1 MTAADEVRL
10 RYVDALNG
18 IPNETRQ
25 PFEDGMT
32 DFERILPGPDRMYP
46 DTDSPPSRVTR
57 ERVERL
63 QAALA
68 PRPWEREARYA
79 AAGVPTSTIH
89 FLIRRGGARLVD
101 QVTAAR
107 DERVKQACV
116 LFGEQLKGLRRDGV
130 PVDGVPDE
138 RWSELFDA
146 AADRPVLWQA
156 WAEIVRAMAAAPG
169 VAVATIVAGLELGRA
184 PDDWRRRVT
193 EAIAAARAA
202 LYAPGADRLFRF
214 SMGLAMREL
223 RGKVPALDVAG
234 AVTAEIEGGGRGA
247 AGGTTAAET
256 GSGR

>member
-1 MTAADEVRL
+1 MTAAGEVRL
-10 RYVDALNG
+10 RYIDAING

-57 ERVERL
+57 ERVDRL
-63 QAALA
+63 QASLA

-101 QVTAAR
+101 KVTAAR
-107 DERVKQACV
+107 DERVRQACV

-130 PVDGVPDE
+130 PVDAVSDE
-138 RWSELFDA
+138 RWCELFDA
-146 AADRPVLWQA
+146 ASARPVLWQA
-156 WAEIVRAMAAAPG
+156 WSGIVRAMAASPG
-169 VAVATIVAGLELGRA
+169 TDVSTIVAGLDLGRA
-184 PDDWRRRVT
+184 PDRWRERVT
-193 EAIAAARAA
+193 AAVTDASAR

-223 RGKVPALDVAG
+223 RGRVPAREVSG
-234 AVTAEIEGGGRGA
+234 AVQTEIASR
-247 AGGTTAAET
+247 
-256 GSGR
+256 